1 MDYCFQPIGV
11 IHSCYKDKFG
21 VPRQPGLVSAA
32 RGELELF
39 PPYDREEAWVGLEG
53 FSHVWIQFV
62 FHHCLGQEQRLSVRP
77 PRLGGNRKLGVF
89 ATRSTHRPNPLGLSV
104 VELAGMEKRNGRMVM
119 LLRGLDLVEGTPVL
133 DVKPYLPYVDMV
145 SAARSGFAEAAPS
158 VPLRVEFSPEAETR
172 CQQWQQRWPELRE
185 LIVGVLALDPRPA
198 YQERDDGRRRYGVR
212 LHDLD
217 VQWRVEG
224 EAVRVE
230 ALVPVTPNI
239 D

>member
-1 MDYCFQPIGV
+1 MDYCFKPIGV
-11 IHSCYKDKFG
+11 IHSCFKDKFG
-21 VPRQPGLVSAA
+21 VPRQPGLVPAA

-39 PPYDREEAWVGLEG
+39 APYDREEAWVGLEG
-53 FSHVWIQFV
+53 FSHLWVQFV
-62 FHHCLGQEQRLSVRP
+62 FHHCLEQTQRLRVRP

-104 VELAGMEKRNGRMVM
+104 VELAGIEKRNGRMVM

-133 DVKPYLPYVDMV
+133 DVKPYLPYVDAV
-145 SAARSGFAEAAPS
+145 SNARSGFAEAAP
-158 VPLRVEFSPEAETR
+158 VTPLRVEFSVEAEAQ
-172 CQQWQQRWPELRE
+172 CLQWQRRWPELRE

-198 YQERDDGRRRYGVR
+198 YQDEDDGSRRYGVR

-217 VQWRVEG
+217 VRWRVEG
-224 EAVRVE
+224 GAVSVDE
-230 ALVPVTPNI
+230 LVPVPSNI